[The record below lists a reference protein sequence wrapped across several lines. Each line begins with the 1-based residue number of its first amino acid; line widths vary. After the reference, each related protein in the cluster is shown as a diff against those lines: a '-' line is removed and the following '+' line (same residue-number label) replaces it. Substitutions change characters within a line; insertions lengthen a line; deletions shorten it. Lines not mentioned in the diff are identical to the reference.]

1 MRHVDTLVI
10 VSDGASRGIQTAE
23 LIKKMVQNDKVIQ
36 SEKVC
41 LVFNR
46 VRNNEKLLQQAAN
59 EMGLQVF
66 GYIPHDENI
75 AYHDIVGK
83 SILGISATSP
93 GLAAVRN
100 IAANHILG

>member
-1 MRHVDTLVI
+1 MRHVDILVI
-10 VSDGASRGIQTAE
+10 VSDATSRGIQTAE

-36 SEKVC
+36 SEKIG

-46 VRNNEKLLQQAAN
+46 VQGNEKLLKQAAN
-59 EMGLQVF
+59 EMGSQVF
-66 GYIPHDENI
+66 GYIPQDENI
-75 AYHDIVGK
+75 AYHDLVGK
-83 SILGISATSP
+83 SILEIPATSP